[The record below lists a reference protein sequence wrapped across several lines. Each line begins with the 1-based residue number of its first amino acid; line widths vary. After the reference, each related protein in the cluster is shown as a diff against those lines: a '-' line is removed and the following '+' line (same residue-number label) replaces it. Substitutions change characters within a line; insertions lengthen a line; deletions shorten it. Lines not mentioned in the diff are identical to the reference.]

1 MVPRISFLALGGA
14 ALAVAGNLPVQIE
27 TRSPVT
33 SRLANLH
40 LSFDRLVEGDI
51 TFTYG
56 LCSHGTSQH
65 AHHVVGRADG
75 ATSHSKRLVWIVPE
89 DASSGGCISAWN
101 TDGILVGRSEPQ
113 FLHKRHKR
121 RAEKRA
127 AIEMS
132 ETTGID
138 TLGAWFE
145 GVNVLKD
152 KQPGPIDVE
161 AAKSKEIAIVGA
173 GMSGLMSYLV
183 LQQAG
188 MTNVSILE
196 AGERLGGRVHTE
208 YLSGGPFDYSYQEM
222 GPMRFPSTYKDPESG
237 EVMNI
242 TDHQLVF
249 QLAEELNKLNDYNK
263 NWSVDFI
270 PWIQGHTNG
279 LVYRNGFKLDTG
291 LPPTR
296 AEILAN
302 ASLGGPI
309 RIQDNSTKAIATTVD
324 EYMPGAN
331 FSVLMAKNM
340 YKAHKEWLVNGLHG
354 LGGDVWSEY
363 AFMMHYLSA
372 SLNTTDVLGASPTG
386 TFWDSLYEGLY
397 FSAATWKTIDGG
409 LNRLPLAFHPLV
421 DPITTMNTKIERVSL
436 DTANRK
442 VHLHHRDSFLSRDFH
457 TNTYDFAIVSVPFSI
472 VRKWR
477 LPSSLPTTITN
488 AINKLPYTSAC
499 KVALEFSTRFWE
511 HYANPII
518 GGCSTTSDIPGIG
531 SICYPSYN
539 INGTG
544 PATILASYV
553 SGDWGARWISASEEE
568 HVRYVLDAMVEI
580 HGEEVRG
587 LYTGKF
593 DRRCWMEDPLESGS
607 WASPGVG
614 MHQLYI
620 PEYFKTYDGL
630 IFVGEHTS
638 YTHAWI
644 SSALDSGIRG
654 AVQLLLELGLVDEA
668 KEAVNKWMARWI
680 DIVSLLPYLSRHS

>member
-1 MVPRISFLALGGA
+1 MVRRAFPLALGGA
-14 ALAVAGNLPVQIE
+14 ALAVAGSLPVQIE
-27 TRSPVT
+27 TRTPVT
-33 SRLANLH
+33 SRVANLH
-40 LSFDRLVEGDI
+40 LSLDRLIEGDI

-56 LCSHGTSQH
+56 PCSHNSPET
-65 AHHVVGRADG
+65 AHHVVARSDG
-75 ATSHSKRLVWIVPE
+75 ASSHSKRLVWIVPE

-101 TDGILVGRSEPQ
+101 TKSILVGRSDPQ
-113 FLHKRHKR
+113 VLHKRHQR
-121 RAEKRA
+121 RAAKRDA
-127 AIEMS
+127 GIEM
-132 ETTGID
+132 TAANGID

-145 GVNVLKD
+145 GVNIVKGKELAAV
-152 KQPGPIDVE
+152 DVE
-161 AAKSKEIAIVGA
+161 AAKAKEIAIVGA
-173 GMSGLMSYLV
+173 GMSGLMSYLI
-183 LQQAG
+183 LHQAG

-222 GPMRFPSTYKDPESG
+222 GPMRFPSTYKDSESG
-237 EVMNI
+237 DVMNI
-242 TDHQLVF
+242 SDHQLVF
-249 QLAEELNKLNDYNK
+249 QLADELNKLNGHNK
-263 NWSVDFI
+263 NWSVDFQT
-270 PWIQGHTNG
+270 WIQGNNNG

-296 AEILAN
+296 AQITAN
-302 ASLGGPI
+302 ASLNAVPVMA
-309 RIQDNSTKAIATTVD
+309 QDNSTKALSTAVN
-324 EYMPGAN
+324 EYMPGSN

-340 YKAHKEWLVNGLHG
+340 YKAHKEWLVNGLKG
-354 LGGDVWSEY
+354 LGGDAWSEY
-363 AFMMHYLSA
+363 AFMANYLGG
-372 SLNTTDVLGASPTG
+372 SLNDTDVNGGNAN

-421 DPITTMNTKIERVSL
+421 DPVTTMNRKIERVQVSPA
-436 DTANRK
+436 TKK
-442 VHLHHRDSFLSRDFH
+442 VHLQHRDAFTSSEFH
-457 TNTYDFAIVSVPFSI
+457 TSTYDFAIVSAPFSI

-477 LPSSLPTTITN
+477 LPATMPATITN
-488 AINKLPYTSAC
+488 AINKVPYTSAC

-511 HYANPII
+511 HYENPII
-518 GGCSTTSDIPGIG
+518 GGCSTTTDIPGIG

-544 PATILASYV
+544 PATLLASYI
-553 SGDWGARWISASEEE
+553 SGDWGARWIAASEEE
-568 HVRYVLDAMVEI
+568 HVQYVLDAMVEI
-580 HGEEVRG
+580 HGDEVRE

-593 DRRCWMEDPLESGS
+593 NRRCWMEDPLESGS
-607 WASPGVG
+607 WASPSVG
-614 MHQLYI
+614 QHQLYI

-644 SSALDSGIRG
+644 ASALDSGIRG

-680 DIVSLLPYLSRHS
+680 DI